1 MAAALAR
8 EVDALAAAVLQ
19 AARQEAEG
27 DAPGAQDSYF
37 EAETRLR
44 CAAELILSD
53 ASPPPQGVVMQLLSS
68 LLARFEGRRAEIE
81 VCYAFDALRQHP
93 KSGLG
98 AGARRAG

>member
-81 VCYAFDALRQHP
+81 VIL
-93 KSGLG
+93 SGSAAPPQQPA
-98 AGARRAG
+98 AGGG